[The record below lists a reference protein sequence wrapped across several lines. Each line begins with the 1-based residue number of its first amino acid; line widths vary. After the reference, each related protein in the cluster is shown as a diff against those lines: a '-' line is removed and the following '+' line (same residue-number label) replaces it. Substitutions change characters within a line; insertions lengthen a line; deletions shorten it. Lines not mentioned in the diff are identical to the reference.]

1 MEFLIECFH
10 TVVHY
15 QITSAMHEN
24 FIDLFFNRFVI
35 LLPFLFVKNLNRK
48 ARIFLV
54 NFFLKY
60 FSSHLYF
67 EWVSGFIVN
76 NFRFFGIW
84 QRDGYNSFET
94 SAVMT
99 YDAWC
104 MRSSKRSY
112 LSSRNKN
119 QMTKTEES
127 KSWKMK
133 TKHPNLSL
141 SHFDATRVTI

>member
-24 FIDLFFNRFVI
+24 SIDLFFNRFVI

-60 FSSHLYF
+60 FFFHICILNEFLVLLWIISDFSVFDNVMAIIHLKLPRL
-67 EWVSGFIVN
+67 WHMMHDVCGPLSVV
-76 NFRFFGIW
+76 
-84 QRDGYNSFET
+84 T
-94 SAVMT
+94 SA
-99 YDAWC
+99 AE
-104 MRSSKRSY
+104 
-112 LSSRNKN
+112 
-119 QMTKTEES
+119 TKTKWQKQKKVKVER
-127 KSWKMK
+127 WKQ
-133 TKHPNLSL
+133 S
-141 SHFDATRVTI
+141 I